1 MGKHTHFCLGTELR
15 SNYRPRTL
23 LMRKQMILVLL
34 ELAKEGGLNGL
45 TITSKELGQLLG
57 VAQQSASRY
66 LVALEKDEL
75 IHRTVMAFGQKIT
88 ITTKGNQLLQDLHF
102 ELTKVLGTS
111 FAEITLKGEIV
122 SGLGEGR
129 YYISLPGYYTQI
141 EEKLG
146 FKPFLGTLNV
156 KLATFSDFQK
166 FQQLRSVPAIQLE
179 PFSADGRTYG
189 YVDCYIVTI
198 NDKVEGAIVRSER
211 THHGENFIEI
221 ISPINLREHLALQDG
236 SSVTVRYVGEIKN
249 HLKKSRN

>member
-1 MGKHTHFCLGTELR
+1 MGKYTHFCLGDELR
-15 SNYRPRTL
+15 LNLRPRTL
-23 LMRKQMILVLL
+23 LMRKQMILALL

-45 TITSKELGQLLG
+45 MITSKTFGQLLG

-66 LVALEKDEL
+66 LVALEKDGL
-75 IHRTVMAFGQKIT
+75 IHRSVAAFGQKIL
-88 ITTKGNQLLQDLHF
+88 ITPKGKQLLQDLHF
-102 ELTKVLGTS
+102 ELAKVLGTS

-141 EEKLG
+141 VEKLG

-156 KLATFSDFQK
+156 KLATFRDFQK
-166 FQQLRSVPAIQLE
+166 LQQLRSIPAIQLE

-189 YVDCYIVTI
+189 FVYCYNVTI
-198 NDKVEGAIVRSER
+198 NDQVEGAIVRSER
-211 THHGENFIEI
+211 THHGDNFIEI

-236 SSVTVRYVGEIKN
+236 SSVTVRYLGGNKTA
-249 HLKKSRN
+249 